1 MRIHEMKTMNLLSVQ
16 YNNNRK
22 KVESLEIYLKT
33 LQPFIESSVIS
44 ARFATDKPTKLM
56 REIWK
61 FTYNLYN
68 FQQFFLL
75 FFSFFFFSLRYRK
88 SSSITTHN

>member
-1 MRIHEMKTMNLLSVQ
+1 ML
-16 YNNNRK
+16 YNITQEKKKK

-33 LQPFIESSVIS
+33 LQPFRESSVIS

-61 FTYNLYN
+61 FT
-68 FQQFFLL
+68 
-75 FFSFFFFSLRYRK
+75 
-88 SSSITTHN
+88 